1 MRLFDL
7 LDKLMNNENLYA
19 IKDKSMFGVRYR
31 KHSGFMICGRDGTY
45 VEHTYTFDKEMTE
58 DDSWVITSV
67 ATPKYNIDDRFLLP
81 YTKSL
86 SMTKLSLTLNSC
98 CNIVGKV
105 IDIRYKDDEYV
116 YTLELDDPLKMDN
129 EFEYDKK
136 ERESIVMAMDHEYT
150 ESELKEFDMVVSQN
164 N

>member
-1 MRLFDL
+1 MRLFEL

-19 IKDKSMFGVRYR
+19 IKDESMFGVRYR

-45 VEHTYTFDKEMTE
+45 VEHPYTFDKEMTE
-58 DDSWVITSV
+58 DDSWLITFVS
-67 ATPKYNIDDRFLLP
+67 TPKYNIDDRFLLP

-86 SMTKLSLTLNSC
+86 SMTKFSLTLNSC

-105 IDIRYKDDEYV
+105 IDIRYKDNEYV

-129 EFEYDKK
+129 ELEFDKK
-136 ERESIVMAMDHEYT
+136 ERESVIMAMDHEYT
-150 ESELKEFDMVVSQN
+150 EAELKEFDMVVSQN

>member
-1 MRLFDL
+1 MKLFDL

-19 IKDKSMFGVRYR
+19 IKDESMFGVRYR

-45 VEHTYTFDKEMTE
+45 VEHPYTFDKEMTE
-58 DDSWVITSV
+58 DDSWLITFVS
-67 ATPKYNIDDRFLLP
+67 TPKYNIDDRFLLP

-86 SMTKLSLTLNSC
+86 SMTKFSLTLNSC

-105 IDIRYKDDEYV
+105 IDIRYKDDKYV

-150 ESELKEFDMVVSQN
+150 EAELKEFDMVVSQGE
-164 N
+164 

>member
-7 LDKLMNNENLYA
+7 LDTLMNNENLYA
-19 IKDKSMFGVRYR
+19 IKDESMFGVRYR

-45 VEHTYTFDKEMTE
+45 VEHPYTFDKEMTE
-58 DDSWVITSV
+58 DDSWLITFVS
-67 ATPKYNIDDRFLLP
+67 TPKYNIDDRFLLP

-105 IDIRYKDDEYV
+105 IDIRYKDDKYV

-136 ERESIVMAMDHEYT
+136 ERESIIMAMDHEYT
-150 ESELKEFDMVVSQN
+150 EAELKEFDMVVSQN

>member
-19 IKDKSMFGVRYR
+19 INDESMFGVRYR

-45 VEHTYTFDKEMTE
+45 VEHPYTFDKEMTE
-58 DDSWVITSV
+58 DDSWLITSV
-67 ATPKYNIDDRFLLP
+67 STPKYNMDDRFLLP

-86 SMTKLSLTLNSC
+86 SMTKFSLTLNLC

-105 IDIRYKDDEYV
+105 IDIRYKDDKYV
-116 YTLELDDPLKMDN
+116 YTLELDDSLKMDN

-150 ESELKEFDMVVSQN
+150 EAELKEFDMVVSQN

>member
-7 LDKLMNNENLYA
+7 LDKLMNNENLYS
-19 IKDKSMFGVRYR
+19 IKDESMFGVRYR

-45 VEHTYTFDKEMTE
+45 VEHPYTFDKEMTE
-58 DDSWVITSV
+58 DDSWLITFVS
-67 ATPKYNIDDRFLLP
+67 TPKYNMDDRFLLP

-86 SMTKLSLTLNSC
+86 SMTKFSLTLNSC

-105 IDIRYKDDEYV
+105 IDIRYKDDKYV
-116 YTLELDDPLKMDN
+116 YTLELDDSLKMDN

-150 ESELKEFDMVVSQN
+150 EAELKEFDMVVSQN

>member
-45 VEHTYTFDKEMTE
+45 VEHPYTFDKEMTE
-58 DDSWVITSV
+58 DDSWLISSV
-67 ATPKYNIDDRFLLP
+67 EIPKYSIGDMFLLP

-86 SMTKLSLTLNSC
+86 SMTKFSLTLNSC

-105 IDIRYKDDEYV
+105 IDIRHKKDGYV

-129 EFEYDKK
+129 ELESDKT
-136 ERESIVMAMDHEYT
+136 ERESIIMAMDHEYT
-150 ESELKEFDMVVSQN
+150 EAELKEFDMVVNQGE
-164 N
+164 

>member
-19 IKDKSMFGVRYR
+19 IKDKSMLGVRYR
-31 KHSGFMICGRDGTY
+31 KHSGFMICGKDGTY

-150 ESELKEFDMVVSQN
+150 EAELKEFDMVVSQN
-164 N
+164 D

>member
-19 IKDKSMFGVRYR
+19 IKDESMFGVRYR

-45 VEHTYTFDKEMTE
+45 VEHPYTFDKEMTE
-58 DDSWVITSV
+58 DDSWLITFVS
-67 ATPKYNIDDRFLLP
+67 TPKYKIDDRFLFP

-86 SMTKLSLTLNSC
+86 SMTKFSLTLNSC

-105 IDIRYKDDEYV
+105 IDIRYKDDKYV

-150 ESELKEFDMVVSQN
+150 EAELKEFDMVVSQN

>member
-1 MRLFDL
+1 MKLFDL

-19 IKDKSMFGVRYR
+19 IKDESMFGVRYR

-45 VEHTYTFDKEMTE
+45 VEHPYTFDKEMTE
-58 DDSWVITSV
+58 DDSWLITFVS
-67 ATPKYNIDDRFLLP
+67 TPKYNIDDRFLLP

-86 SMTKLSLTLNSC
+86 SMTKFSLTLNSC

-150 ESELKEFDMVVSQN
+150 EAELKEFDMVVSQN

>member
-86 SMTKLSLTLNSC
+86 SMTKFSLTLNSC

-150 ESELKEFDMVVSQN
+150 EAELKEFNMVVSQN